1 MHRLIALWAWLVL
14 LLNWS
19 GEAVGAHAC
28 AHHDAIRRP
37 AAEAHAGMH
46 GGGRQAHGGH
56 DTDAHAEH
64 GGSCTCLSSCMASSA
79 APLPTA
85 AVLPVAHVAQVDSPV
100 PAAETTPLP
109 GRLPYVLPYATAPPA
124 RPA

>member
-1 MHRLIALWAWLVL
+1 MQRSPVHRLIALWAWLVL

-19 GEAVGAHAC
+19 GDAAGAHAC

-46 GGGRQAHGGH
+46 GGGAHHGH
-56 DTDAHAEH
+56 EAPAHAEH
-64 GGSCTCLSSCMASSA
+64 GGSCTCLGSCMASSA

-85 AVLPVAHVAQVDSPV
+85 AVLPVAHVARVESPV
-100 PAAETTPLP
+100 LATETTPLP
-109 GRLPYVLPYATAPPA
+109 GRQPYVLPYATAPPA
-124 RPA
+124 